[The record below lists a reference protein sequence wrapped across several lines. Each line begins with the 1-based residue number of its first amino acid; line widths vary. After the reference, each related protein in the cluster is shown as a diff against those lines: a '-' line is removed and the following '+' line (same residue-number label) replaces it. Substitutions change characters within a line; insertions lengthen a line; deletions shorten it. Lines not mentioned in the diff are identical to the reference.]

1 MRWAKLEY
9 MLPMPAAPTS
19 TAPSGRCPTI
29 ASMKT
34 RGAKPVTVATVSGH
48 ASWKSEHASAHTRTP
63 NDGGAAAT
71 SAAASEPEGRARD
84 PRPCWLPIS
93 STGTAVRNSDQN
105 SQGGK
110 EPTRNPYTYWITG

>member
-48 ASWKSEHASAHTRTP
+48 ASWKSEHASTHTRTP

-84 PRPCWLPIS
+84 PRPCWVPIS
-93 STGTAVRNSDQN
+93 SKDCRAEFGLKLA
-105 SQGGK
+105 GWK
-110 EPTRNPYTYWITG
+110 EPTRTLHTLDDRIT